1 MPLYF
6 LMRLQHMQLPLRVET
21 REEIK
26 LVSVLK
32 ATGLIEAEIH
42 ALEWTKS
49 YALSRSATV
58 LCITAEG
65 MAELDRWIYEKDPRP
80 RRA

>member
-1 MPLYF
+1 
-6 LMRLQHMQLPLRVET
+6 MQLPLRVET